1 MKLIM
6 LVVWCPMTKVNANSS
21 EILMIARVLFQA
33 LISACVVQLCFSVIT
48 VNYHHDI
55 IILIFF
61 IPLKFSKFP
70 AAKNGFHLH
79 YHKL

>member
-1 MKLIM
+1 
-6 LVVWCPMTKVNANSS
+6 MTKVNANGS
-21 EILMIARVLFQA
+21 EILMTAKVLFWA

-61 IPLKFSKFP
+61 TPLKLSKFP
-70 AAKNGFHLH
+70 AAKNEFDLH
-79 YHKL
+79 YHKLWLFNEK